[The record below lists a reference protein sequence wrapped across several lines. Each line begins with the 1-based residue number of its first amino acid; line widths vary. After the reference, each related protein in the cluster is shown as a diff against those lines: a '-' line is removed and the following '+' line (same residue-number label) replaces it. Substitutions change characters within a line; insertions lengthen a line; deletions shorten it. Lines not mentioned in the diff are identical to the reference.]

1 VTTPTGSTEIA
12 DAKRAIRREMRSLRK
27 SLPDRGERSA
37 RIWAQV
43 RELPEVA
50 AAQEILVF
58 VSVPGEPET
67 EPFIGWCRGLGKVV
81 HFPEDEPAPDPGS
94 IDVVIVPGTA
104 FTPAG
109 DRLGQGGGWY
119 DRFLAAVRP
128 DCLNV
133 GVAFAP
139 QVVESL
145 PVEPHDLKV
154 DVVVT
159 DESVA
164 RAPRTC

>member
-1 VTTPTGSTEIA
+1 
-12 DAKRAIRREMRSLRK
+12 MRSLRK
-27 SLPDRGERSA
+27 ALPDRDERSA
-37 RIWAQV
+37 RIWARV

-50 AAQEILVF
+50 AAGQLLAF
-58 VSVPGEPET
+58 TSVPGEPDT
-67 EPFIGWCRGLGKVV
+67 APFIAWCCEAGKAV
-81 HFPEDEPAPDPGS
+81 HFPEDEPAQDPRS

-119 DRFLAAVRP
+119 DRFLATVRP
-128 DCLNV
+128 DCFKV

-139 QVVESL
+139 QLLESL
-145 PVEPHDLKV
+145 PVEPHDLRV

-159 DESVA
+159 DQSVA